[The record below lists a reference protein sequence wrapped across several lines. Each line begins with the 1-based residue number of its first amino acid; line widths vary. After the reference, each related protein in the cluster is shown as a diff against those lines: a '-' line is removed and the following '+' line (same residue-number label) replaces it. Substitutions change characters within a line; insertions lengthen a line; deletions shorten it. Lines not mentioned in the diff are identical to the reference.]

1 MAPPTQPEDPSWTS
15 RPWLGRGVQAAVVVI
30 PVAVSAGV
38 ATVASR
44 LIQRPPD
51 LGGLALW
58 WAAVS
63 LSSLAALFATE
74 RVMRQLLPL
83 AALLKISM
91 IFPDH
96 APARFALAR
105 RNRRPEE
112 VVSRLRQLGK
122 TAEEGDL
129 AAAQTVLELVVA
141 LSVHDRRT
149 RGHGERVRVLTDM
162 IAAELRLPSRD
173 RARLRWSALLHDIGK
188 LTVSASLLNKRGEPT
203 AMEWRIIHGHPEA
216 GARLIAPIVPWLG
229 QWGPAVEQHH
239 EWYDGSG
246 YPKGLRGNQIS
257 LGARIV
263 SVADVYDTIT
273 VTRAYRRPVSVTSAR
288 AELVRVA
295 GSQLDPGIVRA
306 FLNVSVGRL
315 WRVLGVGAL
324 INQIPVLNELATTA
338 ARVAPGLG
346 NTTAVAGAAGAL
358 AVGGAGIVP
367 GPVNRG
373 AAQMTWGAV
382 AAHSTQALTTYPG
395 VLPPPALTSHATS
408 GRSGSHGGSAS
419 APGPS
424 GSHGGSGSAPGP
436 SGSHGGP
443 GSAPGRS
450 GGSGNA
456 SHSPTGAR

>member
-1 MAPPTQPEDPSWTS
+1 MAPPTEPEDPSWTS
-15 RPWLGRGVQAAVVVI
+15 RPWLGRGVQAAVVVT

-51 LGGLALW
+51 PGGLVFW
-58 WAAVS
+58 WVAVS

-112 VVSRLRQLGK
+112 VVNRLRLLGK
-122 TAEEGDL
+122 TVKDGDL
-129 AAAQTVLELVVA
+129 AAAQTALELTVA

-162 IAAELRLPSRD
+162 IAEELRLPPRD

-188 LTVSASLLNKRGEPT
+188 LTVSASLLNKPGKPT
-203 AMEWRIIHGHPEA
+203 EMEWRSIRGHPEA
-216 GARLIAPIVPWLG
+216 GARLIAPMIPWLG
-229 QWGPAVEQHH
+229 QWGLAVEQHH

-246 YPKGLRGNQIS
+246 YPQGLRGNEIC

-263 SVADVYDTIT
+263 SVADIYDTIT
-273 VTRAYRRPVSVTSAR
+273 VTRAYRRPVSVASAR

-338 ARVAPGLG
+338 ARVAPSLG
-346 NTTAVAGAAGAL
+346 NTTALAGAAGAL

-367 GPVNRG
+367 GAINRG
-373 AAQMTWGAV
+373 SVQMTWAAA
-382 AAHSTQALTTYPG
+382 AAHSTHSLTTYPG
-395 VLPPPALTSHATS
+395 AVPPPALTSHATS
-408 GRSGSHGGSAS
+408 GQSGGHGR
-419 APGPS
+419 
-424 GSHGGSGSAPGP
+424 SGSAPGQ
-436 SGSHGGP
+436 SGGHVSS
-443 GSAPGRS
+443 GSAPGQS
-450 GGSGNA
+450 ASHVSSGSG
-456 SHSPTGAR
+456 PGQ